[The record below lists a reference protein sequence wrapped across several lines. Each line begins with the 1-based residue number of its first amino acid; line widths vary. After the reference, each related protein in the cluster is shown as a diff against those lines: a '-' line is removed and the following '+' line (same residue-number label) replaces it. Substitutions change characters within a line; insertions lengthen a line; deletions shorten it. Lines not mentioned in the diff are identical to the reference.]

1 MFWRKQNGRG
11 GSMRIIGRLNE
22 TLKNIAK
29 EFTVEPLA
37 RDLQPV
43 VNEALKKHGKD
54 RQRES
59 PLSPLL
65 TVWLVLSLALRRDLN
80 YFNVLDWLLSGLRNL
95 GWNLPRHPVSEG
107 AISHARKRLGVD
119 VIKDLFKSSAGIAC
133 KSPALFHGLVSLSVD
148 GTQMTLPDTPQNA
161 LRFGKPGVSRGVA
174 AFPQIRVVGLVS
186 TALQAVQDFVF
197 GPCWGK
203 GTGERTLAMKLILR
217 NAQAGLL
224 FLLDRGFFGFDLL
237 HALLTRGAH
246 FIIRVPKHVK
256 LTPIRDS
263 RHADGSYL
271 AWIEGKVEDP
281 AGPAK
286 NGHKRWIKVSHKVR
300 VIRYQ
305 IPGFRS
311 SRLATSLLD
320 TSITAMEIVREYHR
334 RWEIE
339 LAYDSIKTHQ
349 CGTRRG
355 QCATIF
361 RSKLPELVEQELY
374 AMLTIYN
381 LVRGIINEA
390 ARKHGLDPRSIS
402 FVDSLQAILDA
413 IPGMRGAP
421 LQRLPYLYQ
430 QLLDDIARCKLKR
443 WRRPRVFSWVVKVK
457 MSNFKLKTFKDH
469 EIRRDYERETRI
481 LGATG

>member
-1 MFWRKQNGRG
+1 MNV
-11 GSMRIIGRLNE
+11 IGRLNE
-22 TLKNIAK
+22 TLKDVAK
-29 EFTVEPLA
+29 SFTVEPLA

-43 VNEALKKHGKD
+43 VNETLSKHGKD
-54 RQRES
+54 RQRKS

-65 TVWLVLSLALRRDLN
+65 TVWLVLSLALRRDLS
-80 YFNVLDWLLSGLRNL
+80 YFNVLDWLLSGLRAL
-95 GWNLPRHPVSEG
+95 GWDLPRHPLSEG
-107 AISHARKRLGVD
+107 AITHARKRIGVD
-119 VIKDLFKSSAGIAC
+119 VFKDLFKASVGIAC
-133 KSPALFHGLVSLSVD
+133 KVPPLFHGLVSLSVD

-174 AFPQIRVVGLVS
+174 AFPQIRVVGLVAS
-186 TALQAVQDFVF
+186 ALQTIQDMAF

-203 GTGERTLAMKLILR
+203 GTGERTLAMELILS
-217 NAQAGLL
+217 NARSGLL

-237 HALLTRGAH
+237 HAILTRGAH
-246 FIIRVPKHVK
+246 FLIRVPKSAK

-263 RHADGSYL
+263 RRADGSYL
-271 AWIEGKVEDP
+271 AWLEGKVEDA
-281 AGPAK
+281 AGPHK
-286 NGHKRWIKVSHKVR
+286 NGRKRWKKVQHLVR

-305 IPGFRS
+305 IAGFRS
-311 SRLATSLLD
+311 SRLVTSLLD
-320 TSITAMEIVREYHR
+320 TTIEAVELVHEYHR

-339 LAYDSIKTHQ
+339 LTYDSIKTHQ
-349 CGTRRG
+349 SGTRTG

-374 AMLTIYN
+374 AMLTVYN
-381 LVRGIINEA
+381 LVRGVISEA
-390 ARKHGLDPRSIS
+390 AKKHGLDPRSIS

-421 LQRLPYLYQ
+421 LQRLPFLYQ

-443 WRRPRVFSWVVKVK
+443 WRRPRVFARVVKVK
-457 MSNFKLKTFKDH
+457 MSKFKLKTFKDH
-469 EIRRDYERETRI
+469 EIRRDYSGETRV